1 VIAMSRLIHSRR
13 SDPARR
19 WRLTPWGWILTI
31 AVPVLAVLAVVDPS
45 RGVIAA
51 LIAAI
56 VAWAAL
62 LAASFPS
69 SRTRYSGDRDKDYG
83 REAAEEWERGHG
95 PRG

>member
-1 VIAMSRLIHSRR
+1 MRPVPRIHRH
-13 SDPARR
+13 DAARR
-19 WRLTPWGWILTI
+19 WQLTPWGWILTV
-31 AVPVLAVLAVVDPS
+31 AVPVLIVLALVDPS

-51 LIAAI
+51 LIVVI
-56 VAWAAL
+56 VVWAGL

-69 SRTRYSGDRDKDYG
+69 SRARYSPPGDQNRDYG